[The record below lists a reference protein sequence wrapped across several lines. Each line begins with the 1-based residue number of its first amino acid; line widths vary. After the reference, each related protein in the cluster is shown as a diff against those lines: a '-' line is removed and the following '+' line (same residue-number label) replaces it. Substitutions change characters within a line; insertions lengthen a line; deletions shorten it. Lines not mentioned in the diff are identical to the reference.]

1 VTGQPLRVVVVD
13 DEQPALDELT
23 YLLGKDQRI
32 GSITPCVSASA
43 ALKILNEEVVDA
55 IFLDVA
61 MPGLSGLELA
71 TVLSR
76 FKEPPPV
83 VFVTAHMEHAVEA
96 FDLAAADYLLKPV
109 REERLREAVRRV
121 CEAGAPPP
129 EDTIPVELAGVTRF
143 VHRSDVRYVE
153 AHGDYAR
160 LHTTSG
166 SHLVRLPIGSLEER
180 WGDHGF
186 LRIHRSLLVALAH
199 VDEVRVDHGRCS
211 VVVAGTELTASRRH
225 APALRE
231 LLRRHRQGER

>member
-1 VTGQPLRVVVVD
+1 
-13 DEQPALDELT
+13 
-23 YLLGKDQRI
+23 
-32 GSITPCVSASA
+32 
-43 ALKILNEEVVDA
+43 
-55 IFLDVA
+55 
-61 MPGLSGLELA
+61 M
-71 TVLSR
+71 
-76 FKEPPPV
+76 
-83 VFVTAHMEHAVEA
+83 
-96 FDLAAADYLLKPV
+96 
-109 REERLREAVRRV
+109 
-121 CEAGAPPP
+121 
-129 EDTIPVELAGVTRF
+129 
-143 VHRSDVRYVE
+143 RYVE

>member
-1 VTGQPLRVVVVD
+1 MTGRPLRVVVVD
-13 DEQPALDELT
+13 DEQPALAELA
-23 YLLGKDQRI
+23 YLLGKDDRI
-32 GSITPCVSASA
+32 GSIISCVSASE
-43 ALKILNEEVVDA
+43 ALRILNDAVVDA

-71 TVLSR
+71 TLLAR

-83 VFVTAHMEHAVEA
+83 VFVTAYMEHAVEA
-96 FDLAAADYLLKPV
+96 FDLAAVDYLLKPV

-121 CEAGAPPP
+121 CEAGAAPS
-129 EDTIPVELAGVTRF
+129 EDTIPVELGGVARF
-143 VHRSDVRYVE
+143 VQRSDVLYVE
-153 AHGDYAR
+153 AQGDYAR

-166 SHLVRLPIGSLEER
+166 SHLVRLSLGSLEER

-199 VDEVRVDHGRCS
+199 VDEVRVEDGRCS
-211 VVVAGTELTASRRH
+211 VVVAGTELNASRRH

-231 LLRRHRQGER
+231 LLRRRRQGES